1 MHPTSRLDSWKE
13 IAEYLG
19 HDVRTVIRWE
29 REKHLPVHRV
39 PGGRRRTVFAYTEEI
54 EAWLGKNQRESAWQH
69 ELSES
74 HARKFP
80 ILRSGL
86 MFIAWGLVLLLAVAP
101 EWHAH
106 TPRTKKPTG
115 KPVPQGAIK
124 FNRLSDRLP
133 WQFQGWTVVKT
144 AEEPIAVIA
153 LGNPAQSKSMVLL
166 ADSEEEIVGRF
177 VYEGSITTLNKIP
190 DHRGPLLLV
199 GGASHSLSSA
209 AMAVLDVNHL
219 VGKSSKVRNPV
230 YPCNGCPPGRPL
242 RYFIFPRSKLNHIAG
257 MRSNRVE
264 AIEVKKE
271 KIEVRTAE
279 MFSLGDV
286 AEAVYEFSRTLKLQR
301 TSFNDKY
308 WNFHREL
315 ELSGKIHHTRN
326 QCADRFG
333 PTLVQSWSAKTGW
346 TKLYPPRNTVA
357 SR

>member
-13 IAEYLG
+13 IAGYLG
-19 HDVRTVIRWE
+19 RDVRTVMRWE
-29 REKHLPVHRV
+29 GEKHLPVHRV
-39 PGGRRRTVFAYTEEI
+39 PGGKRRAVFAYKDEI
-54 EAWLGKNQRESAWQH
+54 DVWLDENQDESSWQH
-69 ELSES
+69 EPPTNR
-74 HARKFP
+74 ARYTP

-86 MFIAWGLVLLLAVAP
+86 MFIAWGFVLLLVITP
-101 EWHAH
+101 EWHARK
-106 TPRTKKPTG
+106 PWTKKHTG
-115 KPVPQGAIK
+115 KPVPQGAVK
-124 FNRLSDRLP
+124 FNGLSDRLP

-144 AEEPIAVIA
+144 AREPIAVIA

-190 DHRGPLLLV
+190 DPRGPLLLV

-230 YPCNGCPPGRPL
+230 YPCNGCPPGRPV

-264 AIEVKKE
+264 AIEVRNE
-271 KIEVRTAE
+271 EIEVRTAE

-346 TKLYPPRNTVA
+346 TKLYPPRTTVA